1 MQQEAAE
8 QPRPLG
14 PDERSPGAPSGND
27 AGPGRD
33 APRPAPRRWLRRF
46 LLLLGPV
53 VVAIVGG
60 YFYVTG
66 GRYVS
71 TENAYVQADK
81 VMIAA
86 EVSGLIAE
94 VAVRE
99 NQQVA
104 AGDVLFRIDD
114 RPYRIALAEAEARL
128 ASVRD
133 RKSKRLNSSH

>member
-1 MQQEAAE
+1 MPKEASGP
-8 QPRPLG
+8 PRPRG
-14 PDERSPGAPSGND
+14 PDEGSPGAPSGNE

-46 LLLLGPV
+46 LLFLGPL

-94 VAVRE
+94 EIGRE
-99 NQQVA
+99 SCR
-104 AGDVLFRIDD
+104 D
-114 RPYRIALAEAEARL
+114 
-128 ASVRD
+128 SVCQ
-133 RKSKRLNSSH
+133 SV

>member
-1 MQQEAAE
+1 M
-8 QPRPLG
+8 RIS
-14 PDERSPGAPSGND
+14 DWSSD
-27 AGPGRD
+27 VCSSD
-33 APRPAPRRWLRRF
+33 
-46 LLLLGPV
+46 LLLLGPL

-99 NQQVA
+99 NQRVA

-128 ASVRD
+128 ASVRGD
-133 RKSKRLNSSH
+133 RKSTRLNSSH

>member
-1 MQQEAAE
+1 MQQEASE
-8 QPRPLG
+8 QPRPQG

-46 LLLLGPV
+46 LLLLVPL

-71 TENAYVQADK
+71 TEHAYVQPHK
-81 VMIAA
+81 VTIAA
-86 EVSGLIAE
+86 AVSGRSGRPSR
-94 VAVRE
+94 RE
-99 NQQVA
+99 
-104 AGDVLFRIDD
+104 R
-114 RPYRIALAEAEARL
+114 
-128 ASVRD
+128 
-133 RKSKRLNSSH
+133 